1 MTKEELLAKV
11 ATVAA
16 AAFATP
22 VFAPDKSVVK
32 GEVGDNDNTF
42 SLGQITEPGKYLV
55 HSVIGA
61 KIETAEKREVNSIR
75 VNCISEEGV
84 PCAIYLGTFTRG
96 TAAASA
102 AKAGLLGTFGQ
113 VKAALKD
120 KALIVDTIERSE
132 PDANNRRQIKRLIYR
147 VDNY

>member
-11 ATVAA
+11 ATVAS

-22 VFAPDKSVVK
+22 VFAPEKSVVK

-61 KIETAEKREVNSIR
+61 KIETAERREINSIR
-75 VNCISEEGV
+75 VNCVSEEGV
-84 PCAIYLGTFTRG
+84 PCAIYLGTLTRG

-113 VKAALKD
+113 VKTALKD
-120 KALIVDTIERSE
+120 KALIIDSIERSE

>member
-75 VNCISEEGV
+75 VNCISEDGV
-84 PCAIYLGTFTRG
+84 PCAIYLGKG
-96 TAAASA
+96 GGMMAP
-102 AKAGLLGTFGQ
+102 AKEARRIARDIARLRPDWRNPESYF
-113 VKAALKD
+113 
-120 KALIVDTIERSE
+120 ENRSE
-132 PDANNRRQIKRLIYR
+132 IEAQLNRLARKLEQSQ
-147 VDNY
+147 

>member
-11 ATVAA
+11 ATVA

-61 KIETAEKREVNSIR
+61 KIETAEKREINSIR
-75 VNCISEEGV
+75 VNCVSEEGV
-84 PCAIYLGTFTRG
+84 PCAIYLGTLTRG

-120 KALIVDTIERSE
+120 KALIIDTIERTE
-132 PDANNRRQIKRLIYR
+132 PDANNRRQIKKLVYR

>member
-11 ATVAA
+11 ATVATA
-16 AAFATP
+16 VFATP
-22 VFAPDKSVVK
+22 VFAPDKSIVK
-32 GEVGDNDNTF
+32 GGVGDDENTF
-42 SLGQITEPGKYLV
+42 SLGQIIEPGKYLV
-55 HSVIGA
+55 HSISAA

-75 VNCISEEGV
+75 VNCVSEEGV
-84 PCAIYLGTFTRG
+84 PCAVYLGTLTRG
-96 TAAASA
+96 VAAPSA

-113 VKAALKD
+113 VKNALTG

-132 PDANNRRQIKRLIYR
+132 PDANNRRQIKKLSYR

>member
-16 AAFATP
+16 VFATP
-22 VFAPDKSVVK
+22 VFAPDKSIIK
-32 GEVGDNDNTF
+32 GEVNDNDNTF
-42 SLGQITEPGKYLV
+42 GLGQIVEPGKYLV
-55 HSVIGA
+55 HSITAA
-61 KIETAEKREVNSIR
+61 KIETAEKREINSIR
-75 VNCISEEGV
+75 VNCVSEEGV
-84 PCAIYLGTFTRG
+84 PCAIYLGTLTRG